1 MSPRVSFTVWQPGC
15 NGVWGR
21 QGSKEGVSP
30 KWAGGGIRIGD
41 HLHSGDA
48 REAGVKH
55 AKKCC
60 SSRLRKQEERQ
71 LLWGKAELMKPGC

>member
-15 NGVWGR
+15 SGVWGR

-41 HLHSGDA
+41 HLHSGAA

-55 AKKCC
+55 AKNAVPPGQENKRNI
-60 SSRLRKQEERQ
+60 SFYGEKQS
-71 LLWGKAELMKPGC
+71 